1 MTLLSLHNVTKR
13 YSTRRREHVA
23 LRDVS
28 LELGPG
34 ELVSVWGMRRSGR
47 TTLLRV
53 AAGIEPPDAGRV
65 TFAGQDLSVA
75 QPPLGTAIGY
85 SNLNFI
91 AAQGGSV
98 LEQIA
103 VGLLATGTSL
113 SDARAQAFDALD
125 RVGARDCASLDARAL
140 DPAEQVRVALG
151 RALVSQP
158 RLLLVDEPTNGVD
171 LLQRDPILALI
182 RSIADEG
189 IAVLLTVGEVVN
201 IADRAL
207 SMDEG
212 ELRGAAVIDDASVV
226 PLRPAQAQQSASS

>member
-1 MTLLSLHNVTKR
+1 MTLLALRNVTKR

-28 LELGPG
+28 LELDPG

-53 AAGIEPPDAGRV
+53 AAGIETPDHGRV
-65 TFAGQDLSVA
+65 TFAGQDLAAVA
-75 QPPLGTAIGY
+75 PPLGTAIGY
-85 SNLNFI
+85 ANLNFI
-91 AAQGGSV
+91 AAQGSSV

-103 VGLLATGTSL
+103 VGLLATGMPL
-113 SDARAQAFDALD
+113 NAARSQAFDALD
-125 RVGARDCASLDARAL
+125 RVDARDCASLDARAL
-140 DPAEQVRVALG
+140 DPAEQMRVALA
-151 RALVSQP
+151 RALVAQP
-158 RLLLVDEPTNGVD
+158 RLLLIDEPTNGVD

-207 SMDEG
+207 SIDEG
-212 ELRGAAVIDDASVV
+212 ELRGAAVVDDASVV
-226 PLRPAQAQQSASS
+226 PLRPVQAQHSAST